1 MLLIVPIFLINLDSF
16 ILMIVLFQLLVLFP
30 LLRPRLLLR
39 QHLRSL
45 LFIAFLLLLIIIII
59 IIMIDVDLPTVAL
72 ITGKE
77 KHDQVALKLL
87 PNCFPNRPK
96 MVPKSSQKG
105 SQEALGTLPGGSW
118 DPPGRPGA
126 TQEHPKSTKMRRRP
140 AQERPKSASPREMV
154 PQRAPKMDLKSIKM
168 GIKIEVDFRIV
179 F

>member
-1 MLLIVPIFLINLDSF
+1 MRNVT
-16 ILMIVLFQLLVLFP
+16 LVACYSPVYLYIYISIC
-30 LLRPRLLLR
+30 L
-39 QHLRSL
+39 SSGG
-45 LFIAFLLLLIIIII
+45 
-59 IIMIDVDLPTVAL
+59 VVAL

-168 GIKIEVDFRIV
+168 GIKIEVGFCIDFSSIFYRFLMDFGYQNGV
-179 F
+179 